1 MILVTGG
8 TGLVGT
14 YLLYE
19 LTRKG
24 HKVRVLLRPGKKP
37 YDTRTIL
44 HCVSAENERH
54 LIDQIEWTEGDVLDP
69 YSLNQAMQG
78 VEYVY
83 HCAALV
89 SFNPRDLKTMLDVNI
104 EGTANVVNAC
114 LENGV
119 KKLCHV
125 SSIAALGQAEKGEL
139 INENAK
145 WKTSRNNSGYAI
157 SKYGGER
164 EVWRG
169 IEEGLNAVI
178 VNPSV
183 IIGAGCHHRATNQLF
198 HGIKK
203 FLPFFTSG
211 VNGYVDVRDVVNAMI
226 LLMESNISSER
237 FVLNAENLSMK
248 DFFSKAAD
256 CLGKPHP
263 KIAVNTGVL
272 NVIAWLDEA
281 RSRISGAR
289 PLITSENVRAAM
301 AKSYYSADKF
311 KSGFN
316 YTFISIADSLKNTFR
331 VLDSGPKTEGRK

>member
-24 HKVRVLLRPGKKP
+24 HKVRALLRPGKKS
-37 YDTRTIL
+37 YDTRTL
-44 HCVSAENERH
+44 LNCVSTENEQH
-54 LIDQIEWTEGDVLDP
+54 LIDQVEWVEGDILDP
-69 YSLNQAMQG
+69 YSLQQAMQG
-78 VEYVY
+78 VDQVY
-83 HCAALV
+83 HCAAMI

-104 EGTANVVNAC
+104 EGTANVINAC
-114 LENGV
+114 LESGV
-119 KKLCHV
+119 TKLCHV

-139 INENAK
+139 VNETAK
-145 WKTSRNNSGYAI
+145 WKTSRSNSGYAI

-169 IEEGLNAVI
+169 IEEGLDAVI
-178 VNPSV
+178 VNPAV
-183 IIGAGCHHRATNQLF
+183 IIGAGCHYKATNQLF

-203 FLPFFTSG
+203 FLPYFTSG

-226 LLMESNISSER
+226 LLMESNISGER
-237 FVLNAENLSMK
+237 FVLNAENLSIK

-263 KIAVNTGVL
+263 KIAVNSNVL
-272 NVIAWLDEA
+272 NAIAWLDET
-281 RSRISGAR
+281 RCRITDAR
-289 PLITSENVRAAM
+289 PLMTRENVRAAM

-311 KSGFN
+311 KSGFDL
-316 YTFISIADSLKNTFR
+316 TFIPIADSLKNAFR
-331 VLDSGPKTEGRK
+331 ILENAKG

>member
-37 YDTRTIL
+37 YDTHTIL
-44 HCVSAENERH
+44 NCVSTEKEQN
-54 LIDQIEWTEGDVLDP
+54 LIDQVEWVEGDVLDP

-78 VEYVY
+78 VDFVY

-183 IIGAGCHHRATNQLF
+183 IIGAGCHHKATNQLF
-198 HGIKK
+198 HKINK
-203 FLPFFTSG
+203 FLPFYTPG

-226 LLMESNISSER
+226 LLMESNIRSER
-237 FVLNAENLSMK
+237 YVLNAENLSMK
-248 DFFSKAAD
+248 DFFIKAAD
-256 CLGKPHP
+256 CLNKPHP
-263 KIAVNTGVL
+263 KIALNNGVL
-272 NVIAWLDEA
+272 NAIAWLDEL
-281 RSRISGAR
+281 RSRITGAR
-289 PLITSENVRAAM
+289 PLITRENVRAAM

-316 YTFISIADSLKNTFR
+316 YTFIPVEDSLKNAFR
-331 VLDSGPKTEGRK
+331 ILQNVKE